1 LQPYKNEIDFDKY
14 VLYIYNKF
22 NLIHEKMPIYNRNK
36 IIISIGLFTALT
48 TIGAYIKIPLPHV
61 PVTLQ
66 TFFVIM
72 SGNLLGYK
80 HGSISQVSY
89 LVLGLIGLP
98 IFAYGGG
105 PGYIFQPS
113 FGYLLGY
120 PIAAFTIGTLLS
132 LSFSTKK
139 NEDRKRSHTFLK
151 IIFADLVGVLV
162 IFVTGLGYLYLNI
175 KYNLYSNIDSAA
187 FAGLN
192 FKSALNTVILIFLP
206 VDCIK
211 VILATWVTI
220 RLQKHAMVSFVKF

>member
-1 LQPYKNEIDFDKY
+1 
-14 VLYIYNKF
+14 
-22 NLIHEKMPIYNRNK
+22 MTIYNRNR

-48 TIGAYIKIPLPHV
+48 AIGAYIRIPLPHV

-72 SGNLLGYK
+72 SGNLLGFRY
-80 HGSISQVSY
+80 GAISQVSY
-89 LVLGLIGLP
+89 LVLGLIGVP

-120 PIAAFTIGTLLS
+120 PIAAFTIGVLLS
-132 LSFSTKK
+132 LRFAT
-139 NEDRKRSHTFLK
+139 NANQDREQGHTFFK
-151 IIFADLVGVLV
+151 IIVADLVGVLV
-162 IFVTGLGYLYLNI
+162 IFITGLGYLYFNI

-192 FKSALNTVILIFLP
+192 FKNALSTAVLVFFP

-220 RLQKHAMVSFVKF
+220 KLQRYAVVSFAKF